1 MRYMSKAWRE
11 DKIGFLFDVTW
22 LVQIQ
27 TDDMGWVLHSSHST
41 LYCAKDAVVDKL
53 KDWKRQNYQDFT
65 PADIRLVKMEKGMY
79 D

>member
-11 DKIGFLFDVTW
+11 DEIGFLFDVTW

-27 TDDMGWVLHSSHST
+27 TDDMGWVFHSSHFS
-41 LYCAKDAVVDKL
+41 LYPAKDAVVNKL
-53 KDWKRQNYQDFT
+53 KDWKRQDYKDFT
-65 PADIRLVKMEKGMY
+65 PADIRIVKMEKGMY